1 MMIPATMPV
10 FRPPLLRGSVKGG
23 EGVSSLPGF
32 VVGCGLTALESPVTG
47 GGGGGVGTIPLL
59 GQPVIANKMNNNI
72 VIMLINSSTA
82 DSTTYCMTQK

>member
-1 MMIPATMPV
+1 
-10 FRPPLLRGSVKGG
+10 VKGG

-32 VVGCGLTALESPVTG
+32 VVGCGLPVLESPG

-72 VIMLINSSTA
+72 YAL
-82 DSTTYCMTQK
+82 DF